1 MDCSIIIINYK
12 SAALLTECLRTLYVQ
27 TTGIDYEVIVV
38 DNASNDGSKEII
50 TKEFPQVNWI
60 QLDYNAGFARANNA
74 GIRAANGK
82 TVLLLN
88 ADTLIRDNAIG
99 NCCNSLLNTEY
110 VAAGVQL
117 LNADGSPQISGNYA
131 MRGGLN
137 YLLPL
142 PYLGKLIRFLGNI
155 SGVQKPN
162 VPDSNDVVEV
172 DWINGAFLMVKR
184 SVIEKAGL
192 LDEDFFLYAEE
203 AEWCSRIKKYGRLC
217 IFGREK
223 VIHLQGET
231 ANATFGSSGKGYY
244 NLYDKKG
251 LQIMVSN
258 FVRIRKQFG
267 LGWFFFHLLIYTLEI
282 IIFPVFLFIEWTI
295 LLGNSRYSWRQC
307 VKYAVNVIKLLAL
320 SPRIIVNKPYFYKV
334 L

>member
-1 MDCSIIIINYK
+1 MDCSIIIVNYK
-12 SAALLTECLRTLYVQ
+12 SATLLTECLRTLYVQ
-27 TTGIDYEVIVV
+27 TANISYEVIVV
-38 DNASNDGSKEII
+38 DNASGDDSKEII
-50 TKEFPQVNWI
+50 TKEFANVHWI
-60 QLDYNAGFARANNA
+60 QLDYNAGFARGNNA
-74 GIRAANGK
+74 GIRASNGK

-88 ADTLIRDNAIG
+88 ADTLVPGNAIG
-99 NCCNSLLNTEY
+99 NCCTSLLNSDY

-117 LNADGSPQISGNYA
+117 LNPDGSPQISGNYA
-131 MRGGLN
+131 MIGGLN

-142 PYLGKLIRFLGNI
+142 PYLGKFVKFLGKI
-155 SGVQKPN
+155 FGVRKPN
-162 VPDSNDVVEV
+162 VPDSNDIVEV

-184 SVIEKAGL
+184 DVIEKAGL
-192 LDEDFFLYAEE
+192 LDEDFFLYSEE

-217 IFGREK
+217 IFGKEK

-258 FVRIRKQFG
+258 FLRIRKEFG
-267 LGWFFFHLLIYTLEI
+267 LGWFFLHLLIYVLEI
-282 IIFPVFLFIEWTI
+282 FIFPVFLLIEYI
-295 LLGNSRYSWRQC
+295 IRLGKSRYTWGQC

-320 SPRIIVNKPYFYKV
+320 CPRIIVNKPYFYKV

>member
-12 SAALLTECLRTLYVQ
+12 SAALLADCLRTVYAQ
-27 TTGIDYEVIVV
+27 TSGINYEVIVV
-38 DNASNDGSKEII
+38 DNASGDNSKEII
-50 TKEFPQVNWI
+50 TREFT
-60 QLDYNAGFARANNA
+60 QLTWLQLNYNAGFARGNNA
-74 GIRAANGK
+74 GIKISAGK

-88 ADTLIRDNAIG
+88 ADTLVTSNAIG
-99 NCCNSLLNTEY
+99 NCCTSLLNSDY

-117 LNADGSPQISGNYA
+117 LNPDGSPQISGNYA

-142 PYLGKLIRFLGNI
+142 PYLGNFIKLLGNAF
-155 SGVQKPN
+155 GVRKPN
-162 VPDSNDVVEV
+162 VPDSNDIVEV

-184 SVIEKAGL
+184 DVINKSGL
-192 LDEDFFLYAEE
+192 LDEDFFLYSEE

-217 IFGREK
+217 IFGKEK

-231 ANATFGSSGKGYY
+231 ANATFGSQGKGYY
-244 NLYDKKG
+244 DLYDKKG

-258 FVRIRKQFG
+258 FLRIRKQFG
-267 LGWFFFHLLIYTLEI
+267 PGWFFLHLLIYLLEI
-282 IIFPVFLFIEWTI
+282 FIFPVFLLLEW
-295 LLGNSRYSWRQC
+295 LLTLGKSRYTWSQC
-307 VKYAVNVIKLLAL
+307 VKYAVNVIKLAGFA
-320 SPRIIVNKPYFYKV
+320 PRIIVNKPYFYKV